1 VLAVLMAVAA
11 VVLALTASNGGGG
24 IDPIDR
30 GTVDDQVGAL
40 KQFLQD
46 NTR

>member
-1 VLAVLMAVAA
+1 MAMAA

-30 GTVDDQVGAL
+30 DSVDQQVDDL
-40 KQFLQD
+40 KQFLRD